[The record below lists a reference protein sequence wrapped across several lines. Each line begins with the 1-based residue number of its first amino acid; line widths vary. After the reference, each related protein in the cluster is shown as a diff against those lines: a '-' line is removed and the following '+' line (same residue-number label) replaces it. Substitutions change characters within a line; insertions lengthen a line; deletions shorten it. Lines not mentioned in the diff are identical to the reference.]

1 MDKATAFSGKGK
13 QSSTQTRAGNKITL
27 ELGAVGR
34 IKQGTWVRGWV
45 QPEVSCEPDRGA
57 ARRSTPGRGN
67 PESGS
72 PKEREVGSVPQG
84 RWEAKL
90 GTGALRRS
98 LDVPSLKRGRWRS
111 TPGGTHWLVFVK
123 DRLEV
128 VPMQFSPLLCAGK
141 VL

>member
-1 MDKATAFSGKGK
+1 MNLTEEQPDGVHQAEGTPS
-13 QSSTQTRAGNKITL
+13 L
-27 ELGAVGR
+27 EVL
-34 IKQGTWVRGWV
+34 
-45 QPEVSCEPDRGA
+45 
-57 ARRSTPGRGN
+57 RR
-67 PESGS
+67 
-72 PKEREVGSVPQG
+72 EREVGSVPQG